1 MYFSHPSDNL
11 ASPTQDSTASPLSP
25 TWQNCPSH
33 ELPSLVLATI
43 SAQATT
49 QASAQTKT
57 TSPATAA
64 AVTAA
69 TTDAAPSTV
78 STCSNTTAPAPDAT
92 SANLGLNAAQVELC
106 LERLSLNT
114 LMDLCYEITLR
125 FAPQQVS
132 FCSIT
137 NVKSGRCTEDCQWC
151 AQSQH
156 YDTKTAIYD
165 VKSGSACE
173 KEAQHNY
180 ERGVEFFSFVASGR
194 KQSPR
199 DLSQLLTTIYHV
211 HKQVPIRLCA
221 SLGLLHLT
229 ELQEL
234 KAHGI
239 QRYHCNLETAP
250 SYFAHLCHTH
260 TQAAKIATLKAA
272 AAAGLELCSGGIIGM
287 GESEAQRLELALTL
301 QQLHIKSIPLN
312 ILHPIAGTPL
322 EKQPLLTLN
331 EILRT
336 ICIFRLTNANAY
348 LRFAGG
354 RARLTESELNQA
366 IYCGINAAIVGDL
379 LTTLG
384 SDIAT
389 DRTRFAALHYAL
401 PPIPAQVV
409 TTTDTTASTASH
421 STLAASAP
429 ITAPSTAALGSR
441 PTVMT
446 TSIANSNDCAPRPV
460 STASTNSI
468 DNTDSTVSTSTDQTT
483 VDATLAAVAHTV
495 ATLKSPEQMADR
507 LAALGDDFDRAHLW
521 HPYTSALQPTPAC
534 KVTRAYG
541 RTIELADGTKLLDG
555 LSSWWCCVHGY
566 GIESITKAA
575 QEQLAQLPHVM
586 FAGFTHEPAI
596 ALGKRLL
603 QMIPCMQHIFYA
615 DSGSIAVEVALKMAI
630 QYQRARGLKK
640 KTNFLTVHAGYHG
653 DTWNAMS
660 VCEPQ
665 GMHTVFGASLPQ
677 RYFAPNPKTP
687 FPHSV
692 LTPLGNTATVAGT
705 ITAPSAEATA
715 KATTTTTASQT
726 PQSSLDA
733 TTTTSFDPSELD
745 DLEQYLATKEDI
757 AAVILEP
764 IVQGANG
771 MFFYHPDYLNHLRAL
786 CDRYG
791 VLLIFDEIATGFGR
805 SGKLFAYEYTN
816 IHPDIMLI
824 GKGLTAGYLT
834 LSAALCTKQV
844 AATISNHEPQVF
856 MHGPTFMANPLA
868 CATACASLDY
878 LQSYDYL
885 GQAKML
891 ELGFKQG
898 LRPAL
903 AYKCVKEVR
912 VIGAIA
918 AIELY
923 QPLSPAVVSAY
934 CLQLGVWLR
943 PMGNLLYAM
952 PPLTM
957 TATEQAQLIHAMLC
971 LVHIHDQ
978 HRAARA

>member
-1 MYFSHPSDNL
+1 MYLSHTSDTL
-11 ASPTQDSTASPLSP
+11 ERFIQDSTLTPLSQ
-25 TWQNCPSH
+25 TWQDCTPQD
-33 ELPSLVLATI
+33 LPSLILATI
-43 SAQATT
+43 KAQAQNQTLTNTSSNIDTT
-49 QASAQTKT
+49 PST
-57 TSPATAA
+57 TTNINITANSDAVITTATAA
-64 AVTAA
+64 
-69 TTDAAPSTV
+69 
-78 STCSNTTAPAPDAT
+78 NTTNKNI
-92 SANLGLNAAQVELC
+92 NLGLNAAQVKLC
-106 LERLSLNT
+106 LERLPINK
-114 LMDLCYEITLR
+114 LMDLCHEITLR

-132 FCSIT
+132 LCSIT
-137 NVKSGRCTEDCQWC
+137 NIKSGRCSEDCQWC
-151 AQSQH
+151 AQSQC

-165 VKSGSACE
+165 VKSGTECQ

-199 DLSQLLTTIYHV
+199 DLSLLLATIYHV
-211 HKQVPIRLCA
+211 HKQVPIKLCA
-221 SLGLLHLT
+221 SLGLLNFN

-250 SYFAHLCHTH
+250 SYFAKLCHTH
-260 TQAAKIATLKAA
+260 TQEAKIATLKAA

-287 GESEAQRLELALTL
+287 GENETQRLELALTL

-322 EKQPLLTLN
+322 EKQPLLTIN
-331 EILRT
+331 EILRA

-354 RARLTESELNQA
+354 RARLTETELNQA

-379 LTTLG
+379 LTTIG

-389 DRTRFAALHYAL
+389 DRTRFAAQHYAL
-401 PPIPAQVV
+401 PPILAKIS
-409 TTTDTTASTASH
+409 TTTPGLATPSVAQISTIQ
-421 STLAASAP
+421 AP
-429 ITAPSTAALGSR
+429 QANT
-441 PTVMT
+441 MT
-446 TSIANSNDCAPRPV
+446 TSTINGTANVFRSD
-460 STASTNSI
+460 STYSTNT
-468 DNTDSTVSTSTDQTT
+468 NLTT
-483 VDATLAAVAHTV
+483 LDATFNAIAHTV
-495 ATLKSPEQMADR
+495 AKLKTPEQMSDR
-507 LAALGDDFDRAHLW
+507 LAALGDDFDRTHLW
-521 HPYTSALQPTPAC
+521 HPYTSTLQPTPAC
-534 KVTRAYG
+534 KVARTYD
-541 RTIELADGTKLLDG
+541 RTIELSDGTKLLDG
-555 LSSWWCCVHGY
+555 ISSWWCCVHGY
-566 GIESITKAA
+566 GVDSITKAA
-575 QEQLAQLPHVM
+575 QEQLAKMPHVM
-586 FAGFTHEPAI
+586 FAGFTHESAI

-603 QMIPCMQHIFYA
+603 HMIPCMQHIFYA
-615 DSGSIAVEVALKMAI
+615 DSGSIAVEIALKMAI
-630 QYQRARGLKK
+630 QYQRARRMSQ

-660 VCEPQ
+660 VCEPK
-665 GMHTVFGASLPQ
+665 GMHTVFGAILPQ
-677 RYFAPNPKTP
+677 RYFAPNPQTP
-687 FPHSV
+687 FPNSI
-692 LTPLGNTATVAGT
+692 LTPLDRTSTTNTNSQNSLGT
-705 ITAPSAEATA
+705 TNITA
-715 KATTTTTASQT
+715 
-726 PQSSLDA
+726 
-733 TTTTSFDPSELD
+733 TTSFDPSELSD
-745 DLEQYLATKEDI
+745 IEQYLAQKQDI

-786 CDRYG
+786 CNNYN

-805 SGKLFAYEYTN
+805 TGKLFAYEYTN

-834 LSAALCTKQV
+834 LAATLCTEQV
-844 AATISNHEPQVF
+844 AAIISNHEPQIF

-878 LQSYDYL
+878 LQSYNYID
-885 GQAKML
+885 QAKML
-891 ELGFKQG
+891 EYGFKQG

-903 AYKCVKEVR
+903 AYKCVKEIR

-923 QPLSPAVVSAY
+923 KPLSSATVTAY

-957 TATEQAQLIHAMLC
+957 TAEEQTKLIHAMLC
-971 LVHIHDQ
+971 LIHIHNQ
-978 HRAARA
+978 NYTAHT